1 MQGLIVKSL
10 SGFYYVKCQDTVY
23 ECKAK
28 GAFRNEG
35 ISPLTGDNVEFEV
48 LGNGKGVVRQIIN
61 RKNAMKRPPVANIKR
76 AVIVS
81 SLVAPVPNHLIIDT
95 LTAICEHNGIEPVL
109 VFNKS
114 DLGDETEWLKCYSG
128 IGYKVI
134 VTSAKTLGGIEE
146 LKKELTDG
154 ITVFTGNSGVGKS
167 SLLNTVLPELKLATG
182 DVSVKLGRGRH
193 TTRHTQLFE
202 LENGGYVADTPGFS
216 SLEIDKTDY
225 SFKQNLENYFPEF
238 SKYLGL
244 CKFTGCSH
252 TGEKGCA
259 VCEAVKTNKISKDR
273 HLSYIS
279 IYNELKDLKEWQ
291 IKK

>member
-1 MQGLIVKSL
+1 MQGLIVKAL
-10 SGFYYVKCQDTVY
+10 SGFYYVKSGNNTY

-35 ISPLTGDNVEFEV
+35 ISPLTGDIVECDV
-48 LGNGKGVVRQIIN
+48 LDNGKGVVREIVN
-61 RKNAMKRPPVANIKR
+61 RKNALVRPPVANINR

-81 SLVAPVPNHLIIDT
+81 SLSTPSPNHLIIDT
-95 LTAICEHNGIEPVL
+95 LTAICEHNGITPIL

-114 DLGDETEWLKCYSG
+114 DLGDSSEWTDCYSSV
-128 IGYKVI
+128 GYKVI
-134 VTSAKTLGGIEE
+134 VTSAETGFGT
-146 LKKELTDG
+146 KELLDELTEG

-167 SLLNTVLPELKLATG
+167 SLLNQILPELELQTG
-182 DVSVKLGRGRH
+182 EISQKLGRGRH

-202 LENGGYVADTPGFS
+202 LENGSYVADTPGFS
-216 SLEIDKTDY
+216 SLEIDKTDF
-225 SFKQNLENYFPEF
+225 SFKENLENYFPEF
-238 SKYLGL
+238 EPFLGL

-259 VCEAVKTNKISKDR
+259 VCDAVASGKINITR
-273 HLSYIS
+273 HQSYVS
-279 IYNELKDLKEWQ
+279 LYNELKDLKLWQ

>member
-1 MQGLIVKSL
+1 MHGLIVKAL
-10 SGFYYVKCQDTVY
+10 SGFYYVSCDNVIY

-35 ISPLTGDNVEFEV
+35 ISPLTGDNVEFEI
-48 LGNGKGVVRQIIN
+48 LENGKGVVKQIID
-61 RKNAMKRPPVANIKR
+61 RKNALVRPPVANIKR

-81 SLVAPVPNHLIIDT
+81 AFVSPAPNHLIIDT
-95 LTAICEHNGIEPVL
+95 LTAICEHNGIEPIL

-114 DLGDETEWLKCYSG
+114 DLGDFAQWVECYSG
-128 IGYKVI
+128 VGYKVI
-134 VTSAKTLGGIEE
+134 VTSAETNGGVEE
-146 LKKELTDG
+146 LKAELTDG

-167 SLLNTVLPELKLATG
+167 SLLNSVLPNLKLATG
-182 DVSVKLGRGRH
+182 DVSLKLGRGRH

-202 LENGGYVADTPGFS
+202 LEKGGYVADTPGFS
-216 SLEIDKTDY
+216 SLEIDKTDF
-225 SFKQNLENYFPEF
+225 SFKENLENYFPEF
-238 SKYLGL
+238 SEYLGL

-259 VCEAVKTNKISKDR
+259 VCEAVNAGKISKMR
-273 HLSYIS
+273 HSSYVS
-279 IYNELKDLKEWQ
+279 LYNELKDLKEWQ

>member
-1 MQGLIVKSL
+1 MEGLVVKSL
-10 SGFYYVKCQDTVY
+10 SGFYYVKSGEKIY

-35 ISPLTGDNVEFEV
+35 ISPLTGDTVEFEV
-48 LGNGKGVVRQIIN
+48 LEEEKGIVRQILN
-61 RKNAMKRPPVANIKR
+61 RKNALVRPPVANVTR

-81 SLVAPVPNHLIIDT
+81 SFISPTPNHLIIDT

-109 VFNKS
+109 VFNKG
-114 DLGDETEWLKCYSG
+114 DLGDFSVWEDCYKG
-128 IGYKVI
+128 VGYKAF
-134 VTSAKTLGGIEE
+134 VTSAELGEGIDALKAE
-146 LKKELTDG
+146 LGEG

-167 SLLNTVLPELKLATG
+167 SLLNELLPNLSLATG
-182 DVSVKLGRGRH
+182 DVSQKLGRGRH

-202 LENGGYVADTPGFS
+202 LENGGFVADTPGFS
-216 SLEIDKTDY
+216 SLEIDKTDL
-225 SFKQNLENYFPEF
+225 SFKENLENCFPEF
-238 SKYLGL
+238 AEYLGK
-244 CKFTGCSH
+244 CRFTGCSH

-259 VCEAVKTNKISKDR
+259 VCEAVENKKIAKTR

-279 IYNELKDLKEWQ
+279 LYNDLKDLKEWQ